1 MYSFFKKFK
10 KTININTITIAI
22 VACNIEVIYRS
33 VLLLKITMSIGAI
46 KITKKADITKRVN
59 QITPISKNR
68 LDILNFS
75 TQDKI
80 ILNNNGN

>member
-1 MYSFFKKFK
+1 M
-10 KTININTITIAI
+10 AI

-33 VLLLKITMSIGAI
+33 FLSLKITISIGAI
-46 KITKKADITKRVN
+46 KITKNADIAKSVT

-68 LDILNFS
+68 FDILNFS

-80 ILNNNGN
+80 ILDNN

>member
-1 MYSFFKKFK
+1 
-10 KTININTITIAI
+10 
-22 VACNIEVIYRS
+22 
-33 VLLLKITMSIGAI
+33 MSIGAI
-46 KITKKADITKRVN
+46 KITKNADIAKSVN

-80 ILNNNGN
+80 ILDNN

>member
-1 MYSFFKKFK
+1 M
-10 KTININTITIAI
+10 

-46 KITKKADITKRVN
+46 KITKKADITKSVI

-80 ILNNNGN
+80 ILNNN

>member
-10 KTININTITIAI
+10 KTININTINIAI

-46 KITKKADITKRVN
+46 KITKKADITKSVI

-80 ILNNNGN
+80 ILNNN

>member
-1 MYSFFKKFK
+1 MYK
-10 KTININTITIAI
+10 
-22 VACNIEVIYRS
+22 S
-33 VLLLKITMSIGAI
+33 VLLLKITTSIGAI

-75 TQDKI
+75 P
-80 ILNNNGN
+80 